1 MSANGDEDTESRAE
15 RLRRKARQD
24 VRAGRRAARDAAANV
39 RRKGRQDLRAAE
51 RAARRKAADVKRK
64 AQQDVD
70 AAERRARST
79 SARELLAGVAD
90 RVGGGGG
97 ESVEAP
103 DSTREVVARA
113 GDAAGVRAP
122 MNASL
127 DPGADGPAL
136 ESFARASPMREERGG
151 QPSQGDE
158 TDAAMLDDG
167 FIVGDEGEGG
177 GFEGLLS
184 GGGGGGDDADGDDDP
199 LAFDDAFD
207 ATGGDDEVVFF

>member
-1 MSANGDEDTESRAE
+1 MSANGDEESRAE

-24 VRAGRRAARDAAANV
+24 VRSGRRAARDAAASV
-39 RRKGRQDLRAAE
+39 RRKGRQDLRTAE

-70 AAERRARST
+70 TAERAARST
-79 SARELLAGVAD
+79 SVRDLLAGVAD
-90 RVGGGGG
+90 RVGGGG

-113 GDAAGVRAP
+113 GEAAGVRSP

-136 ESFARASPMREERGG
+136 ESFAQASPMREERGE
-151 QPSQGDE
+151 QPSQGE
-158 TDAAMLDDG
+158 PTDAAMLDDG

-177 GFEGLLS
+177 GFEALLS
-184 GGGGGGDDADGDDDP
+184 GGGGEADSAEADADDP
-199 LAFDDAFD
+199 LVFDDAFD
-207 ATGGDDEVVFF
+207 ATGGDDEEVFF